1 MTRPLVVNA
10 DDLGLSRGINAA
22 IRRAHVDGIV
32 TSTSLLTVGRYAA
45 DAAAMLRATPS
56 LAAGVHLALVG
67 EDPPLLSAREVPTL
81 VDRAGRFPLSYR
93 TFVAR
98 AATGRV
104 DLDDVRR
111 ELGAQVQ
118 AGLDLGLELGHL
130 DTHQHVHLWPGVG
143 AVVV

>member
-56 LAAGVHLALVG
+56 LAAGVHLALEIGGG
-67 EDPPLLSAREVPTL
+67 EARE
-81 VDRAGRFPLSYR
+81 
-93 TFVAR
+93 
-98 AATGRV
+98 RV
-104 DLDDVRR
+104 DHDQ
-111 ELGAQVQ
+111 AQIGNE
-118 AGLDLGLELGHL
+118 A
-130 DTHQHVHLWPGVG
+130 
-143 AVVV
+143 